1 MHSSL
6 SESQSLSLLI
16 AAAVQPPLLL
26 VDNGDTGNEE
36 EGREEKQARDVGLQ
50 YLAQDGLWVATL
62 ASREEK
68 AQSLLLGQNSERHS
82 SLSCCHAL
90 LVPHTVAVV
99 VAALTGSSEC

>member
-16 AAAVQPPLLL
+16 AAAAVQPPLLL
-26 VDNGDTGNEE
+26 VDNGDTGNCEE

-90 LVPHTVAVV
+90 LV
-99 VAALTGSSEC
+99 AALTGSSEC

>member
-26 VDNGDTGNEE
+26 VDNGDTGNCEE

-90 LVPHTVAVV
+90 LVPHTVAVA
-99 VAALTGSSEC
+99 VAALTEC